1 VRRRSLVTATL
12 AATLFAPER
21 ASAQQPSA
29 KIPRVGFLS
38 SAGSEKTRLLGAFRE
53 GLRDHGYVEGR
64 NVILDLRFGGGDL
77 THELKMAAELVNLPV
92 DVIVTEGVPS
102 NAVDPS
108 GQIPIVAP
116 ALMDP
121 VERGFAASLARPGGN
136 ITGFTLMHTEAR
148 GRWADIAAWLQA
160 SQFFHLK
167 RPPHSPKQPRPPHA
181 PTGHNRPRDRCRRPF
196 AKPAAVS
203 ERGAPKFSGPPREP
217 HFPRTAD
224 SAGCRC
230 NGAPDTAR
238 DHPRRG
244 SVFPNEPYPGAGPF
258 ASSQRL
264 RASSSSVT
272 PRTTVAATAP
282 PARSAAR
289 QFFSARGEFPQNRP
303 LSTRGGPLLG
313 GGGHYSLK
321 IRRKCD
327 LPHIRGLRRVL
338 SSEWCSLIRSRTL
351 RCRQR
356 RSTGGISTCFV
367 TAVRSAPDRN
377 HRR

>member
-1 VRRRSLVTATL
+1 MRRRSLVTATL

-181 PTGHNRPRDRCRRPF
+181 PTGHNRDPSNRCRQPF
-196 AKPAAVS
+196 
-203 ERGAPKFSGPPREP
+203 FQ
-217 HFPRTAD
+217 
-224 SAGCRC
+224 
-230 NGAPDTAR
+230 
-238 DHPRRG
+238 
-244 SVFPNEPYPGAGPF
+244 
-258 ASSQRL
+258 SS
-264 RASSSSVT
+264 
-272 PRTTVAATAP
+272 
-282 PARSAAR
+282 
-289 QFFSARGEFPQNRP
+289 
-303 LSTRGGPLLG
+303 
-313 GGGHYSLK
+313 
-321 IRRKCD
+321 
-327 LPHIRGLRRVL
+327 RGLRR
-338 SSEWCSLIRSRTL
+338 R
-351 RCRQR
+351 
-356 RSTGGISTCFV
+356 
-367 TAVRSAPDRN
+367 P
-377 HRR
+377 